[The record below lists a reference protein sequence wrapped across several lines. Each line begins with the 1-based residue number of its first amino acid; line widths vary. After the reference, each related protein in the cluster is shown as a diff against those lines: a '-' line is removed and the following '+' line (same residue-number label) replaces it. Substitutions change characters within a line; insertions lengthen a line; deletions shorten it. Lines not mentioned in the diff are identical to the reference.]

1 MPKIRGTFFG
11 VAVMRMIIYWVL
23 YWSPP
28 ILGNYHA
35 FAASSAVDASA
46 SSARRRRSCH
56 VQALLKGGDNAP

>member
-1 MPKIRGTFFG
+1 MPKIRGTFLG
-11 VAVMRMIIYWVL
+11 VAIMRIIILGSYWI
-23 YWSPP
+23 PP

-56 VQALLKGGDNAP
+56 VQALLKGGDYAP